1 VARRKATGSRRAK
14 GVVLGRTRRR
24 NGHGASRLLFAVAA
38 LSFLGLF
45 GAIGGG
51 SAVYWFFARDLP
63 SPTAVA
69 EEQPSSTKIYDRN
82 GELLYEVFDRQ
93 EGRRTTVPLGEI
105 SPWLIKATI
114 ATEDADFYRHSGVNV
129 RGLIRAGWGYLSGGG
144 FSQGG
149 GSSITQQL
157 VKNVLIPEEQRA
169 ERSVVRKIREIILA
183 VEIERRYSKEQILE
197 WYLNRIN
204 YGNLSYGI
212 EAASNSYFGIA
223 AKDLDLA
230 QASMLVGLPQAPARY
245 SPLTNPQ
252 AATSRQEVVL
262 GLMVRNGAITSDQAS
277 AALAQELVYRRARFD
292 IKAPHFVQYVRER
305 LEERYGRAVVERG
318 GLRVTTTLDLAL
330 QRRAEELA
338 LANTDRLKAQQAQN
352 TALVALRPDTGEILA
367 MLGSMD
373 YFNEDIDGQVNMA
386 TAERQPGSTFKI
398 LTYATAFQKGWT
410 PATMVLDTRMSFPDG
425 LNPPYVPENVDGRFR
440 GPVSVRQALA
450 MSLNIPAVRTLAFAG
465 LDNVLATA
473 HRLGINTLTRRNT
486 YGLSLTL
493 GGGEV
498 TLLDMVYANS
508 VFANRGT
515 MSGTPVTQAQ
525 SGFREL
531 DPVAI
536 LRVEDGHGRV
546 LEEFRTPQR
555 RQVLDPRHAYL
566 VTSIL
571 SDNEARAPFFG
582 ANNPL
587 ALPGRPVAAKTG
599 TTDDQRD
606 NWTIGFTPD
615 LVVGVW
621 VGNSDN
627 TRMGRGAFGSSMA
640 APIWNAFMRET
651 LANRPPQPFPEPS
664 GLVRVRVCQPSGL
677 LPTPTCPQTR
687 EELFIAGTEP
697 KTFDNLW
704 QTVRLDRST
713 GRLATSTTPSQN
725 VESRVFLVLP
735 PEAADWARENDVP
748 QPPRDFE
755 AVTVGMGSITSPT
768 TGASVHGDVTVSG
781 TAQAG
786 SFARYLLEY
795 GAGLTPIAWSPIG
808 APRTQPVV
816 KGSLGVWDTRRLADG
831 VYTLRLTVQDSQRSD
846 VLSLPVTVDN
856 RPPVVQVIYPLTDS
870 TLRIRTGEA
879 DAVGV
884 QADVQDNIGVDRV
897 EFFVNGQSLG
907 YTTVYPYNRSW
918 RLVRGQYVVYA
929 VATDTAGNTAQSAPV
944 VVAVQ

>member
-1 VARRKATGSRRAK
+1 MARRKANGSRRAK
-14 GVVLGRTRRR
+14 GVVLGRSRRR
-24 NGHGASRLLFAVAA
+24 NGHGAPRLLLALAA

-51 SAVYWFFARDLP
+51 GAVYWFFARDLP
-63 SPTAVA
+63 SPSGVA
-69 EEQPSSTKIYDRN
+69 EEQPSSSKIYDRN
-82 GELLYEVFDRQ
+82 GELLYEVFDQQ
-93 EGRRTTVPLGEI
+93 EGRRTTVPLAEI

-114 ATEDADFYRHSGVNV
+114 ATEDADFYRHSGVNI
-129 RGLIRAGWGYLSGGG
+129 RGLVRAGWGYITGSG

-169 ERSVVRKIREIILA
+169 ERSIVRKIREIILA
-183 VEIERRYSKEQILE
+183 VEIERRYSKDQILE

-212 EAASNSYFGIA
+212 EAAANSYFGIP
-223 AKDLDLA
+223 AKDLGLA

-245 SPLTNPQ
+245 SPLINPKV
-252 AATSRQEVVL
+252 AKSRQEVVL
-262 GLMVRNGAITSDQAS
+262 GLMVRNGDISNQQAS
-277 AALAQELVYRRARFD
+277 AALAEELVYRRARFD
-292 IKAPHFVQYVRER
+292 IQAPHFVQYVRER

-338 LANTDRLKAQQAQN
+338 LANADRLRAQQAQN
-352 TALVALRPDTGEILA
+352 TALVALRPGSGEILA

-373 YFNEDIDGQVNMA
+373 YFNEDIDGQVNMT

-398 LTYATAFQKGWT
+398 FTYATAFQKGWT
-410 PATMVLDTRMSFPDG
+410 PATMVLDTRASFPDG
-425 LNPPYVPENVDGRFR
+425 LNRPYVPENVDGRFR

-473 HRLGINTLTRRNT
+473 HRLGITTLTRRNT

-508 VFANRGT
+508 VFANGGT
-515 MSGTPVTQAQ
+515 MSGTPAAQTQ

-531 DPVAI
+531 DPVVL

-546 LEEFRTPQR
+546 LEEFRTPER
-555 RQVLDPRHAYL
+555 RQVLDPRYAYL

-587 ALPGRPVAAKTG
+587 ALPGRLVAAKTG

-627 TRMGRGAFGSSMA
+627 SRMGRGAFGSSMA
-640 APIWNAFMRET
+640 APIWNAYMRET
-651 LANRPPQPFPEPS
+651 LGNRPAQPFPEPS
-664 GLVRVRVCQPSGL
+664 GLVRVKVCQPSGL

-704 QTVRLDRST
+704 QTVRLDRTT

-735 PEAADWARENDVP
+735 PEAADWARENDVA

-755 AVTVGMGSITSPT
+755 AVTMGMGSITSPT
-768 TGASVHGDVTVSG
+768 TGASVRGDVTVTG

-795 GAGLTPIAWSPIG
+795 GAGLTPGAWSPIG

-816 KGSLGVWDTRRLADG
+816 KGSLGIWDTRRLADG

-879 DAVGV
+879 EAVGV

-897 EFFVNGQSLG
+897 EFFANGQSLG
-907 YTTVYPYNRSW
+907 YTTVYPYNRTW

>member
-1 VARRKATGSRRAK
+1 
-14 GVVLGRTRRR
+14 
-24 NGHGASRLLFAVAA
+24 
-38 LSFLGLF
+38 
-45 GAIGGG
+45 
-51 SAVYWFFARDLP
+51 
-63 SPTAVA
+63 
-69 EEQPSSTKIYDRN
+69 
-82 GELLYEVFDRQ
+82 
-93 EGRRTTVPLGEI
+93 
-105 SPWLIKATI
+105 
-114 ATEDADFYRHSGVNV
+114 
-129 RGLIRAGWGYLSGGG
+129 
-144 FSQGG
+144 
-149 GSSITQQL
+149 
-157 VKNVLIPEEQRA
+157 
-169 ERSVVRKIREIILA
+169 
-183 VEIERRYSKEQILE
+183 
-197 WYLNRIN
+197 
-204 YGNLSYGI
+204 
-212 EAASNSYFGIA
+212 
-223 AKDLDLA
+223 
-230 QASMLVGLPQAPARY
+230 
-245 SPLTNPQ
+245 
-252 AATSRQEVVL
+252 
-262 GLMVRNGAITSDQAS
+262 
-277 AALAQELVYRRARFD
+277 
-292 IKAPHFVQYVRER
+292 
-305 LEERYGRAVVERG
+305 
-318 GLRVTTTLDLAL
+318 
-330 QRRAEELA
+330 
-338 LANTDRLKAQQAQN
+338 
-352 TALVALRPDTGEILA
+352 
-367 MLGSMD
+367 
-373 YFNEDIDGQVNMA
+373 
-386 TAERQPGSTFKI
+386 
-398 LTYATAFQKGWT
+398 
-410 PATMVLDTRMSFPDG
+410 MVLDTRTSFPDG